1 MEVEI
6 TGTPEPTV
14 TWYKDNIPIAQ
25 ALQSGYKVKTVG
37 NSHTLVIE
45 KGAYITPRNTLFTY
59 VHRFFSLQL
68 IFASVEDLWLKLQIQ
83 VAKHKA
89 LLILQF
95 TNPLQ
100 TQWLKS

>member
-1 MEVEI
+1 MFGRRLQAQVIKKGERVNMEVEV

-45 KGAYITPRNTLFTY
+45 KGT
-59 VHRFFSLQL
+59 
-68 IFASVEDLWLKLQIQ
+68 
-83 VAKHKA
+83 
-89 LLILQF
+89 
-95 TNPLQ
+95 
-100 TQWLKS
+100 

>member
-1 MEVEI
+1 MSYIYLFTRQIFVVLETIFPPVFGRRLQAQVIKKGERVNMEVEV

-45 KGAYITPRNTLFTY
+45 KGAYLTHVMEITC
-59 VHRFFSLQL
+59 
-68 IFASVEDLWLKLQIQ
+68 
-83 VAKHKA
+83 
-89 LLILQF
+89 
-95 TNPLQ
+95 
-100 TQWLKS
+100 